1 MAKLNWNDFQEQ
13 VAAMEERQANA
24 GNGPRVGYFSLKN
37 NGDEAIVR
45 IMHDTPE
52 DFDILAVHQ
61 TQVDGRYRS
70 VSCLRGPNDPMDM
83 CPFCADGKRVN
94 LRLYIHM
101 IQYVKDDQGNVVAQP
116 KVWERSTN
124 NAKTLVNYMNE
135 YGPLSDMIFKIKRN
149 GAAGSMDTTYDIL
162 PGNAKLYP
170 ENVYVRDESLF
181 EGYQALGHAVLDKNY
196 EEMMAMLD
204 GTTPAAPAPAAPQA
218 PVARPTYDQVVKA
231 PQASTYTQ
239 APAPAVPAYTAPT
252 APARTYREPTPVEEM
267 PTARPAY
274 NAPNT
279 NSTAP
284 ARPARRSY
292 F

>member
-37 NGDEAIVR
+37 NGDEAVVR
-45 IMHDTPE
+45 IMHDSPE

-70 VSCLRGPNDPMDM
+70 ISCLRGPNDPMDM

-101 IQYVKDDQGNVVAQP
+101 IQYTKDDQGNVVASA

-124 NAKTLVNYMNE
+124 YAKTLVNYLNE

-149 GAAGSMDTTYDIL
+149 GAAGSMDTTYDII

-170 ENVYVRDESLF
+170 DNMYVKDESLF

-196 EEMMAMLD
+196 EEMMGMLD
-204 GTTPAAPAPAAPQA
+204 GASA
-218 PVARPTYDQVVKA
+218 PVASTVTSSAARPTYDQAVKTTPAYNVPSQPAA
-231 PQASTYTQ
+231 PTYE
-239 APAPAVPAYTAPT
+239 APA
-252 APARTYREPTPVEEM
+252 APARTYREPTPVAEST
-267 PTARPAY
+267 PARPAY
-274 NAPNT
+274 NAPTYNT
-279 NSTAP
+279 PSTGGAP
-284 ARPARRSY
+284 TRPTRRY
-292 F
+292 Y

>member
-1 MAKLNWNDFQEQ
+1 MEDFFKMAKLNWNDFQEQ

-124 NAKTLVNYMNE
+124 YAKTLVNYMNE
-135 YGPLSDMIFKIKRN
+135 CGPLSDMIFKIKRN

-170 ENVYVRDESLF
+170 ENVYVRD
-181 EGYQALGHAVLDKNY
+181 
-196 EEMMAMLD
+196 
-204 GTTPAAPAPAAPQA
+204 
-218 PVARPTYDQVVKA
+218 
-231 PQASTYTQ
+231 
-239 APAPAVPAYTAPT
+239 
-252 APARTYREPTPVEEM
+252 
-267 PTARPAY
+267 
-274 NAPNT
+274 
-279 NSTAP
+279 
-284 ARPARRSY
+284 
-292 F
+292 